1 MKLKN
6 ILFAIGLVTFSK
18 SNAQIIDNNLKAP
31 ATVTHK
37 IPIQI
42 TQVDLVSDSSKPDG
56 NGHKIYFH
64 AIITSTGIGTVDY
77 QWIIRGNV
85 GPVGNPPPP
94 SVMNGTLTLS
104 GTGTDHVYRTVGYGS
119 HGITT
124 IQLKTTAPVVAFSPT
139 RSY

>member
-1 MKLKN
+1 MKIRNVL
-6 ILFAIGLVTFSK
+6 LAISIAAFS
-18 SNAQIIDNNLKAP
+18 SVHAQIIDNNLKAP
-31 ATVTHK
+31 ATVPHK

-42 TQVDLVSDSSKPDG
+42 AQVDLVSDSSKPDG

-64 AIITSTGIGTVDY
+64 AIITSTGAGTVDY

-94 SVMNGTLTLS
+94 GVFSGTLTLS
-104 GTGTDHVYRTVGYGS
+104 GTGTDHAYRTVSYGS
-119 HGITT
+119 HGLTT
-124 IQLKTTAPVVAFSPT
+124 IQFKTTAPTVVLSPT